1 MLKNTLLLFLSF
13 MSIATAQM
21 KIGDTCPEL
30 TFEETFS
37 SVKINLTGKTVVI
50 DFWATWCGPCLA
62 SMPHIKKLQEETKNN
77 DIVYLMVT
85 DQSRKTIERF
95 LKKRKLPGTVMCD
108 TDRSVF
114 NTFNIRS
121 IPQGLI
127 IYKHNKIAFL
137 GDLRKITSEYIL
149 NIAKGVNPIKA
160 NSTKEE
166 KKKLK

>member
-114 NTFNIRS
+114 NSPETQCITPE
-121 IPQGLI
+121 IQQEI
-127 IYKHNKIAFL
+127 IFGMTQL
-137 GDLRKITSEYIL
+137 TPEFITTG
-149 NIAKGVNPIKA
+149 AHR
-160 NSTKEE
+160 
-166 KKKLK
+166 